1 MNWCLPAVHRDR
13 ARGTLTLLLT
23 LAATGCATV
32 PDGRPQPV
40 TGAPAD
46 PWEHWNRK
54 VFAFNESLD
63 THVLKPVATTYEH
76 VVPSF
81 VRGMVHNF
89 FGNLGDAW
97 SVVNDTLQGK
107 GRDAFTMLVRFN
119 TNTFFGVGGLFDVAT
134 EAGIDRKSEDFGQTL
149 GYWGFTPGP
158 YVVWPLL
165 GPSTF
170 RDSLAL
176 PVDLTATSPTLV
188 VHGGL
193 GNRVALDSVQVVDTR
208 ASLLGATNVLDQI
221 ALDKHSFVRDAY
233 LTRRHS
239 QTYDGSPPEA
249 DDGGSGGS
257 DTGADSGAD
266 AGYAPMEDGAASSPA
281 PAASAAAATAPAAS
295 SPARAASAASAP

>member
-1 MNWCLPAVHRDR
+1 MSLPLPAAKQRR
-13 ARGTLTLLLT
+13 ARGALTLLLT
-23 LAATGCATV
+23 LAAAGCATV
-32 PDGRPQPV
+32 PDGRPQAV

-54 VFAFNESLD
+54 VFSFNESLD
-63 THVLKPVATTYEH
+63 VHVLKPVATAYEQ

-97 SVVNDTLQGK
+97 SAVNDTLQGK

-119 TNTFFGVGGLFDVAT
+119 TNTFFGVGGLFDVAS

-158 YVVWPLL
+158 YVVWPVL

-176 PVDLTATSPTLV
+176 PLDLTATSPTLV

-193 GNRVALDSVQVVDTR
+193 GNRVALDSVEVVDTR

-221 ALDKHSFVRDAY
+221 ALDKYSFVRDAY

-239 QTYDGSPPEA
+239 QIYDGNPP
-249 DDGGSGGS
+249 DSDGDGGGS
-257 DTGADSGAD
+257 DSGADSGSD
-266 AGYAPMEDGAASSPA
+266 AGYAPMEDGAASA
-281 PAASAAAATAPAAS
+281 PASSAAAATP
-295 SPARAASAASAP
+295 AASAASASSTR